1 MLAEPHS
8 THLRALFLYDT
19 NMDPTSMAIL
29 CTGLRRNVGLVNL
42 NLGENDIGYEGTE
55 HLIALLTVKP
65 TLYQLYLDWYVTNK
79 QQKREINRLLSA
91 NEHQTDDNPVRWPP
105 YRLSRRKQ
113 MNLHLFWVDFCE
125 RAQIRQYKYGQ
136 I

>member
-8 THLRALFLYDT
+8 THLRALFLYDP

-55 HLIALLTVKP
+55 HLIALLKVKP

-79 QQKREINRLLSA
+79 QQKREINRLRVA
-91 NEHQTDDNPVRWPP
+91 NEHQTT
-105 YRLSRRKQ
+105 
-113 MNLHLFWVDFCE
+113 
-125 RAQIRQYKYGQ
+125 IRYAGHHTGFRGTNK
-136 I
+136 